1 MLLGSLV
8 KGIHQEQ
15 SASNSN
21 RNACLPHGGV
31 EVGEGEGVV
40 GVAGGG
46 KAALDGQN
54 VSTYTQLRVEFDWP
68 IPALKPAYRST
79 STWPIFTIIQ
89 RQNNQLAAH
98 KRKRGFL

>member
-21 RNACLPHGGV
+21 RNACVPHGGV

-46 KAALDGQN
+46 EAALDGRK
-54 VSTYTQLRVEFDWP
+54 VSTYTQLRVELDRP
-68 IPALKPAYRST
+68 I
-79 STWPIFTIIQ
+79 
-89 RQNNQLAAH
+89 QLLNRLAD
-98 KRKRGFL
+98 RRTLGQSEQ

>member
-21 RNACLPHGGV
+21 RNACVPHGGV

-40 GVAGGG
+40 GAGGVG
-46 KAALDGQN
+46 TPPVSPAASSH
-54 VSTYTQLRVEFDWP
+54 VRVHLHLSQP
-68 IPALKPAYRST
+68 NLSKLHS
-79 STWPIFTIIQ
+79 
-89 RQNNQLAAH
+89 
-98 KRKRGFL
+98 K